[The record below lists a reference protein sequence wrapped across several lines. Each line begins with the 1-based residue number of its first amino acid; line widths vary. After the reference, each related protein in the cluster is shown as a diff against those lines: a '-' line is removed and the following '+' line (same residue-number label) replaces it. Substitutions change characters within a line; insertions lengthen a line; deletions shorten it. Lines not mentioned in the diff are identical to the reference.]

1 MGQKSNLTTVR
12 NFLKSINLF
21 TYSKQEFLI
30 GFNFLENFNRF
41 CNLNNNIIV
50 KPNLNFIGS
59 QMYLTFSL
67 FVRSA
72 QIKKIKKR
80 LKIKRNKLKFN
91 TYFLNYFFNSLLKHL
106 KFLKINLLNVKVI
119 LLNNYLISE
128 KKFLRFLYLRIQ
140 FFRDSLFPRRYN
152 LFFDFL
158 KISSLFI
165 ARKIPAQTFLFFLG
179 QIFKF
184 IPKKKHNRY
193 FSFIK
198 KIFNL
203 MFGYD
208 KSILGLKLLIGGRLK
223 GKLRKKKIFIQTGKI
238 PVQTIAQDIEFTRL
252 HVFSKYG
259 VFGFKFWV
267 CFKTN

>member
-12 NFLKSINLF
+12 KFLKNINLF

-30 GFNFLENFNRF
+30 GFNFLEHFNRF
-41 CNLNNNIIV
+41 CNLNNSIIV
-50 KPNLNFIGS
+50 NPNLNFIGS

-91 TYFLNYFFNSLLKHL
+91 TRFLDVFFDSILKHL
-106 KFLKINLLNVKVI
+106 KLLRINLLNVKI
-119 LLNNYLISE
+119 TLLNNYLISE
-128 KKFLRFLYLRIQ
+128 KFFLRFLYLRIQ

-165 ARKIPAQTFLFFLG
+165 SRKIPAQTFLFFLG

-184 IPKKKHNRY
+184 VPKKKHNRY

-198 KIFNL
+198 KTFNL
-203 MFGYD
+203 MLDYD

-238 PVQTIAQDIEFTRL
+238 PVQSIAQDIEFTRL
-252 HVFSKYG
+252 HVFSKHG
-259 VFGFKFWV
+259 VFGFKLWV
-267 CFKTN
+267 CFKLN